1 MSMAGGPSRALRELP
16 PHWEVVRLGEV
27 VEFTKKP
34 RGLTTKGPV
43 PFVPMRLIPEH
54 GLWVS
59 EFEERS
65 TASGTYFEEGDFLLA
80 RITPCFENG
89 KQGIVRN
96 IPGGWGMA
104 TTEVY
109 ALRSEVFSS
118 RFLALYFQWHEV
130 RSHLVRRME
139 GATGRMRVPK
149 EALEEMLLPVPPR
162 AEQDR
167 IVEAVES
174 AMDAVHRAANSLVEA
189 EARLLHFRAAVL
201 HTQLPVNETSTVLGD
216 VADVRSG
223 LTKGR
228 KIKGEA
234 KDVPFL
240 RAANVQEG
248 RLDLDEIKTI
258 PATATE
264 RERFEL
270 RDGDVLLVEGSGSPH
285 RLGQGWIWRGEISG
299 CLHQNHVFRAR
310 PNRDLVMPEYLAWAM
325 QSPAARDHFRRMAK
339 TTSGLSTINR
349 TQIEATPVPLPPL
362 DEQREVVARLERLR
376 QTHATL
382 TDELQ
387 QLQGEVSALRR
398 SILHQAF
405 TGQLVTQDP
414 ADEPASELL
423 KRIEAEKA
431 EREAELK
438 ARRRRKG
445 RSGSSAETAEALP
458 RPPSQSGKVGTSS
471 D

>member
-1 MSMAGGPSRALRELP
+1 MNRAVNEAPMP
-16 PHWEVVRLGEV
+16 PGWARVRLEEVVINRSERVEPRDMPDASYVGLEHVESDTGRLNGIGSARDV
-27 VEFTKKP
+27 
-34 RGLTTKGPV
+34 
-43 PFVPMRLIPEH
+43 
-54 GLWVS
+54 
-59 EFEERS
+59 RS
-65 TASGTYFEEGDFLLA
+65 TANAYYKGDVLYGRLRPYLNKVLFADNSGLCSAEFAVLVPVE
-80 RITPCFENG
+80 ISP
-89 KQGIVRN
+89 
-96 IPGGWGMA
+96 
-104 TTEVY
+104 
-109 ALRSEVFSS
+109 
-118 RFLALYFQWHEV
+118 RFLAWRLRCDDVV
-130 RSHLVRRME
+130 RYAMSFNVGVHRPRIRWSQLRDFE
-139 GATGRMRVPK
+139 F
-149 EALEEMLLPVPPR
+149 LLPPR
-162 AEQDR
+162 REQDR

-310 PNRDLVMPEYLAWAM
+310 PNRDLVMSEYLAWAM

-398 SILHQAF
+398 SILHHAF
-405 TGQLVTQDP
+405 SGQLVPQDP
-414 ADEPASELL
+414 DDEPASELL
-423 KRIEAEKA
+423 NRIEAEKA

-438 ARRRRKG
+438 AARRRRRKG